1 MITPHI
7 LSTESNGVTGSLPRT
22 PEALSQLRSFPR
34 GMERSRAA
42 GLASFDIGD
51 VSSTPETTA
60 KERSIAYFKR
70 GFTDRLMAAITDQTN
85 RARSMTEEVR

>member
-1 MITPHI
+1 M
-7 LSTESNGVTGSLPRT
+7 V
-22 PEALSQLRSFPR
+22 
-34 GMERSRAA
+34 GMELSRGA

-70 GFTDRLMAAITDQTN
+70 GFTDRLMVALRFRLNVAAP
-85 RARSMTEEVR
+85 S